1 MVCGS
6 AYLAA
11 FVIFSLIIPNINMV
25 APRER

>member
-11 FVIFSLIIPNINMV
+11 FVIFTLIIPNIKMV
-25 APRER
+25 SPREN